1 VAGQKDW
8 WQMVMWSGR
17 CLDRGWQKSGGPG
30 LFRVEGKRRA
40 CPVVC

>member
-1 VAGQKDW
+1 VADGDVVGALSQ
-8 WQMVMWSGR
+8 R
-17 CLDRGWQKSGGPG
+17 SGGPG